1 MTAAKRDALG
11 RMIKYATEE
20 ACRQNEQ
27 LTARLLEEA
36 HRNLGV
42 KNMKASESRDSN
54 HDDELGLG
62 GNDNNE

>member
-27 LTARLLEEA
+27 LTARLLEAA

-42 KNMKASESRDSN
+42 KSRNALEAHNSD
-54 HDDELGLG
+54 HDDEPSRG
-62 GNDNNE
+62 GNDNNW